1 MTLLHSGDLIIEF
14 GNMMSFCSVPPL
26 LSGQEGILSP
36 NNNDDRNLWVLWG
49 YKPNMGTIS
58 IFVLKSILLFMF
70 LRMYD
75 LFLTGHYLFDIAIL
89 SKDKPFPTFVLSCTI
104 TYFPWPGPPGG

>member
-1 MTLLHSGDLIIEF
+1 MHSDTVTQCDLIIEF

-49 YKPNMGTIS
+49 YQPNMGTIS

-70 LRMYD
+70 LRM
-75 LFLTGHYLFDIAIL
+75 
-89 SKDKPFPTFVLSCTI
+89 
-104 TYFPWPGPPGG
+104 